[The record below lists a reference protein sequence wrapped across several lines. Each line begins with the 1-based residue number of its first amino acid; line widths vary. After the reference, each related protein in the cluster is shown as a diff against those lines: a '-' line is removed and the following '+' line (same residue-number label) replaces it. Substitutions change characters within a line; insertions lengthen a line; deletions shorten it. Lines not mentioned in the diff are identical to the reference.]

1 MQGNSNFA
9 NHTMR
14 FMSPSNRPSSGSAEL
29 LVIPTDHQQ
38 QLIDNFF
45 FHFIPVCVLM
55 CFCFC
60 LLVVAAD
67 GCQDAQQRAQ
77 QIFSSPRHQ
86 SQAKRFLRLPPPSS
100 LCPILLMCHFKV
112 CSNFSLVKFS
122 LFRRLIFMR
131 EFIFFV
137 FSPLPTTPLPR
148 REKEMS
154 CCMSNYKALML
165 HMTT

>member
-1 MQGNSNFA
+1 MTLETCAHAREQQFCQPHNEVYESIKSA
-9 NHTMR
+9 KQCQRPTNHQ
-14 FMSPSNRPSSGSAEL
+14 
-29 LVIPTDHQQ
+29 QQ

-55 CFCFC
+55 CFGFC

-100 LCPILLMCHFKV
+100 LCPILLMCHFRV
-112 CSNFSLVKFS
+112 GSNFSLVKFS

-148 REKEMS
+148 REKK
-154 CCMSNYKALML
+154 CHVVCQ
-165 HMTT
+165 TTRL